1 MNIVTAGSSLNDT
14 DAGVTNGQSYFYVVT
29 ALNANGEGAVSTE
42 VSATPHGPPTLSV
55 TASADI
61 LTLSWPGWAGTFAV
75 YMTTNLNPPVSW
87 QPWTNGI
94 QSNSGGFNLLLPTT
108 NAAAQFFQLR
118 WP

>member
-1 MNIVTAGSSLNDT
+1 
-14 DAGVTNGQSYFYVVT
+14 
-29 ALNANGEGAVSTE
+29 
-42 VSATPHGPPTLSV
+42 
-55 TASADI
+55 
-61 LTLSWPGWAGTFAV
+61 
-75 YMTTNLNPPVSW
+75 MTTNLNPPVSW